1 MFTIGQ
7 LANLANVGIET
18 IRFYQRQRLLEVPA
32 FAGKVRYYG
41 DEHLRRLR
49 FIKKAQVAGFAL
61 KEIKVLLALDATHDR
76 KQVRELAEERL
87 EALEQKIEELVTAR
101 DALKRL
107 ARACANSARG
117 PCPILAS
124 FEV

>member
-1 MFTIGQ
+1 M
-7 LANLANVGIET
+7 
-18 IRFYQRQRLLEVPA
+18 PA

-61 KEIKVLLALDATHDR
+61 KEIKVLLALDATRDR
-76 KQVRELAEERL
+76 RQVRELAEERL
-87 EALEQKIEELVTAR
+87 EALERKIQALVAAR
-101 DALKRL
+101 DALRRL
-107 ARACANSARG
+107 ARACAGSARG
-117 PCPILAS
+117 ACPILAS

>member
-7 LANLANVGIET
+7 LANHAGVGVET
-18 IRFYQRQRLLEVPA
+18 IRFYQRQKLMEVPVS
-32 FAGKVRYYG
+32 AGKVRYYS

-76 KQVRELAEERL
+76 KQVRQLTGERL
-87 EALEQKIEELVTAR
+87 KALEQKISELVTAR

-107 ARACANSARG
+107 ERACASSARG
-117 PCPILAS
+117 ACPILAS